1 MDDNKVTYRDIL
13 RESEYRKLIFSNVI
27 NRFGDSVDALALIW
41 LVYQITQS
49 AAWSALFFGL
59 NWIPNVVVQP
69 FAGAI
74 VEKMNKKRVIVLTHL
89 LRAFAISTFALM
101 YALGM
106 VNALVMVVT
115 TLFITTVES
124 FNLPADSAFT
134 ASTIRKKHLT
144 TGMSLNSMLTSGATL
159 VGTGIAGAI
168 IALWGVVPAMV
179 IDISTFF
186 IAAFLIAIMKD
197 KKDETT
203 EEPQPAPS
211 EKESFFT
218 LFKDGIK
225 YVGKTAVVRNFCF
238 LCIAMNFM
246 LVPFNALQAP
256 IASEIFGMGS
266 ELLSF
271 AGVFSSIGGIVG
283 SALLPVASRR
293 LSPFKISCI
302 GIAAISA
309 SIAVI
314 SFGGV
319 LKGNAIASYIAISA
333 CFFIMTI
340 AASLMGSTIG
350 VQFMKTVDRSYMA
363 RASAVFSASATAAMP
378 AGSFL
383 VSALLSRIS
392 TSNILLVSAIFS
404 AVVLLITVVTKP
416 ELERKEGIPDAA

>member
-1 MDDNKVTYRDIL
+1 MNDNKVTYRDIL
-13 RESEYRKLIFSNVI
+13 RDSEYRKLIFSNVI

-89 LRAFAISTFALM
+89 MRALAISAFALM

-106 VNALVMVVT
+106 VNAAVMVVT

-134 ASTIRKKHLT
+134 ASTIRKKDLT
-144 TGMSLNSMLTSGATL
+144 TGMSLNTMLTSGATL

-168 IALWGVVPAMV
+168 IALWGVVPAMI

-197 KKDETT
+197 KKDKTT
-203 EEPQPAPS
+203 EEPQPDPS

-225 YVGKTAVVRNFCF
+225 YVTKTPVVRNFCF

-256 IASEIFGMGS
+256 IAGEIFGMGS

-271 AGVFSSIGGIVG
+271 AGVFSSIGGIAG
-283 SALLPVASRR
+283 SALLPIASRR
-293 LSPFKISCI
+293 ISPLKVTCI

-309 SIAVI
+309 CIAVV
-314 SFGGV
+314 SFGGIFS
-319 LKGNAIASYIAISA
+319 GNPIACYIVISA

-340 AASLMGSTIG
+340 AASLMGGTIS
-350 VQFMKTVDRSYMA
+350 VQFMKTTDRSYMA

-392 TSNILLVSAIFS
+392 TSNILLVSAVFS
-404 AVVLLITVVTKP
+404 AVVLLITAVTKP